1 MTDEITLG
9 VERRAIVRRAIIK
22 HDGWPAYRRE
32 HGVDASSLGTAEC
45 LAACKALGIDVY
57 AVLAAAGS
65 TTTTTAQGDDMKER
79 TIDAITFSK
88 AEDRFRA
95 TRELLPWD
103 DIDVI
108 KCEGII
114 KTVQIKQNGAATPA
128 QHMFIIRTTEKATAA
143 GRAAA
148 EKGSTTVTTTV
159 TTTPPPA
166 IVPDAAV
173 TAADPAGAA
182 LGAMVLPHILGAL
195 SPEILRIVE
204 RRLESV
210 QTVRIEV
217 ARRDGTTGTTEGHAH
232 PQLARLLRV
241 CSSRLD
247 SGFVPNVLLVG
258 PTATGK
264 TFSTQQIAG
273 ALGLEFFAHGAMSQP
288 HELFGFID
296 AGGHMHRTPF
306 RDAFERGG
314 LVILDELDSWD
325 AGVTLA
331 LNAALENGYA
341 TFPDGMIK
349 RSPDCVI
356 IGAANTYGGGATAEF
371 VGRNRLDNAFLS
383 RFPVKIQ
390 WDADPALEVAISG
403 DAAFAR
409 RVQAARERARAVGLK
424 HLIDM
429 RQMRAGAA
437 LIAAG
442 FTSDEAAD
450 LTYLAGL
457 SVDQRRMIEG
467 A

>member
-1 MTDEITLG
+1 MSDEIKLSVDQRT
-9 VERRAIVRRAIIK
+9 IVRAAITS
-22 HDGWPAYRRE
+22 HDGWRAYRRE
-32 HGVDASSLGTAEC
+32 HGIDASNLGTAEC
-45 LAACKALGIDVY
+45 LRACAVLGIDIY
-57 AVLAAAGS
+57 ATLAAAGR
-65 TTTTTAQGDDMKER
+65 TTTTQQEDNMKER
-79 TIDAITFSK
+79 NIDAATFAAAVEGY
-88 AEDRFRA
+88 AEIRA
-95 TRELLPWD
+95 YLPWD
-103 DIDVI
+103 GAENV
-108 KCEGII
+108 KCDSII
-114 KTVQIKQNGAATPA
+114 ATVKNKQGGAATSA
-128 QHMFIIRTTEKATAA
+128 QYMCLIRATEQGHAA
-143 GRAAA
+143 RAVKTGQAQA
-148 EKGSTTVTTTV
+148 
-159 TTTPPPA
+159 TTPPPA
-166 IVPDAAV
+166 VVPDAAV

-182 LGAMVLPHILGAL
+182 LGAMVLPHIMGAL
-195 SPEILRIVE
+195 APEITRIVE
-204 RRLESV
+204 RRLENV

-217 ARRDGTTGTTEGHAH
+217 ARHDGTTGRTEGHTH

-241 CSSRLD
+241 CSSRLT
-247 SGFVPNVLLVG
+247 SGFTPNTWIAG

-264 TFSTQQIAG
+264 THAAKQVAD
-273 ALGLEFFAHGAMSQP
+273 ALGLEFFAHGAMSQS

-296 AGGHMHRTPF
+296 AGGNMHRTPF
-306 RDAFERGG
+306 RDAFEKGG

-325 AGVTLA
+325 GGVTLA

-341 TFPDGMIK
+341 TFPDGMLA
-349 RSPDCVI
+349 RSRDCVV
-356 IGAANTYGGGATAEF
+356 IGAANTYGTGATADF
-371 VGRNRLDNAFLS
+371 VGRNRLDAAFLS
-383 RFPVKIQ
+383 RFPVKLQ

-457 SVDQRRMIEG
+457 NGDQRRMIEG